1 MDVQRLKSGI
11 DDSIQ
16 KFKPCIELFSA
27 CSIDEGIEIIKYLK
41 ILASNRK
48 LVIPTNSET
57 EPKMKIIRSCLE
69 MFQSIPDD
77 AICASIIETLEQ
89 INASK
94 FPIYKVLIKHFSP
107 KQFKF
112 QITAVKG
119 QLTMLISSINGGSK
133 CVTLILKNSKWLHVD
148 SLDKCDADKGPQL
161 LEAILSF
168 AEAIPVEQITL
179 IDAAY
184 VDICGEG
191 VPLAP
196 LKIVTTGMSW
206 YNRFNYFSD
215 NFSDERE
222 YNQGVINRLF
232 TDLIAERQDIF
243 PLHIINKMNE
253 MLPIHNTTFKEYITA
268 FEQSIGRDKD
278 CNKLKAELLGSIMKN
293 IDRNIEDMNM
303 KKDSSTRP
311 FLIYNYDLH
320 QNITKHG
327 GKRRR
332 LQTMRN
338 SYKGAKTS
346 KRNINKSKR
355 NLHNSK
361 INKSKRN
368 ITKCK

>member
-16 KFKPCIELFSA
+16 KFKPCIELFRA
-27 CSIDEGIEIIKYLK
+27 YSIDEGIEMIKYLK

-48 LVIPTNSET
+48 LVISTNSET
-57 EPKMKIIRSCLE
+57 EPKMKIIRGCLE
-69 MFQSIPDD
+69 IFQSIPDD

-89 INASK
+89 IIASK
-94 FPIYKVLIKHFSP
+94 FPIYKELIKHFSP
-107 KQFKF
+107 KKFKF
-112 QITAVKG
+112 KITVFKG
-119 QLTMLISSINGGSK
+119 QLTMLISSINGGSQ
-133 CVTLILKNSKWLHVD
+133 CVILILKTPRWLHVD
-148 SLDKCDADKGPQL
+148 SLDKCDADKGPKL

-168 AEAIPVEQITL
+168 AEAIPVAQITL
-179 IDAAY
+179 TDAAY

-196 LKIVTTGMSW
+196 LKIVTTGVSW
-206 YNRFNYFSD
+206 YNRFNYYSD
-215 NFSDERE
+215 NFSDEYD
-222 YNQGVINRLF
+222 YNQCVINRLF
-232 TDLIAERQDIF
+232 TDLIAEREDIF
-243 PLHIINKMNE
+243 PPHVINKMNE
-253 MLPIHNTTFKEYITA
+253 MLPINNTTFKEYITA

-278 CNKLKAELLGSIMKN
+278 CDKLKAELLGSIMKN
-293 IDRNIEDMNM
+293 IDKNIDDMR
-303 KKDSSTRP
+303 KDSSTRP
-311 FLIYNYDLH
+311 FLIYNHELH

-338 SYKGAKTS
+338 SNKGAKTS

-355 NLHNSK
+355 NLHNIK
-361 INKSKRN
+361 RNINKGKRN